1 MLYTYDKKNL
11 EFKKLNRKKTLLL
24 IGGIFALLA
33 FSTSITPGPQT
44 NKETIT
50 IVEHDTVY
58 TQQFSEENLIRYMK
72 ELNIKYPHIVLA
84 QARIESGTYTSAIFK
99 ENHNLFGMKKAYQR
113 ATTAIGRNRGHA
125 QYDHWTHSVIDYAL
139 WQNKYLS
146 RAKNEAEYY
155 AYLGKHY
162 AEADYYINS
171 LKNKIKREK
180 LEELIEYTH

>member
-11 EFKKLNRKKTLLL
+11 QFKKLDRKKALML
-24 IGGIFALLA
+24 IGGIFAILA
-33 FSTSITPGPQT
+33 FSTSITPGIRT
-44 NKETIT
+44 SKETIT

-58 TQQFSEENLIRYMK
+58 TQKFSEENLIRYMK

-84 QARIESGTYTSAIFK
+84 QARIESGTYTSNIFK
-99 ENHNLFGMKKAYQR
+99 ENHNIFGMKKAYQR

-155 AYLGKHY
+155 QYLGKHY
-162 AEADYYINS
+162 AEAGHYIAA
-171 LKNKIKREK
+171 LKAKVKKEG
-180 LEELIEYTH
+180 LEDLVEYTH

>member
-11 EFKKLNRKKTLLL
+11 QFKKLDRKKALML
-24 IGGIFALLA
+24 IGGIFAILA
-33 FSTSITPGPQT
+33 FSTSITPGIRT
-44 NKETIT
+44 SKETIT

-58 TQQFSEENLIRYMK
+58 TQKFSEENLIRYMK

-84 QARIESGTYTSAIFK
+84 QARIESGTYTSNIFK

-146 RAKNEAEYY
+146 RARTEAEYY
-155 AYLGKHY
+155 EYLGKHY
-162 AEADYYINS
+162 AEAVTYIAS
-171 LKNKIKREK
+171 LKAKVKKEG
-180 LEELIEYTH
+180 LEDLVEYTH

>member
-1 MLYTYDKKNL
+1 MFYTYDKKNL
-11 EFKKLNRKKTLLL
+11 QFKKVDRKQAALV
-24 IGGIFALLA
+24 IGGILAILA
-33 FSTSITPGPQT
+33 FSTSITPGVRT
-44 NKETIT
+44 SKETIT

-58 TQQFSEENLIRYMK
+58 TQKFSEENLIRYMK

-84 QARIESGTYTSAIFK
+84 QARIESGTYTSNIFK

-146 RAKNEAEYY
+146 RAKNETEYY
-155 AYLGKHY
+155 QYLGKHY
-162 AEADYYINS
+162 AEADHYIAS
-171 LKNKIKREK
+171 LKRKIKQEG
-180 LEELIEYTH
+180 LEDLIEYTH

>member
-1 MLYTYDKKNL
+1 MIYFYDKQNL
-11 EFKKLNRKKTLLL
+11 QFKKVDRKKMALVL
-24 IGGIFALLA
+24 GGIFAVLA
-33 FSTSITPGPQT
+33 FSTSITPGIQT
-44 NKETIT
+44 NRETIT
-50 IVEHDTVY
+50 IVAHDTVY

-146 RAKNEAEYY
+146 RAKNESEYY
-155 AYLGKHY
+155 EYLGKHY

-171 LKNKIKREK
+171 LKNKIKKER
-180 LEELIEYTH
+180 LEELIEYTY

>member
-1 MLYTYDKKNL
+1 MIYFYDKQNL
-11 EFKKLNRKKTLLL
+11 QFKKVNRKKMGIVLLSV
-24 IGGIFALLA
+24 FAILA
-33 FSTSITPGPQT
+33 FSTSITPGIRS

-50 IVEHDTVY
+50 VVEHDTVY

-146 RAKNEAEYY
+146 RAKNESEYY
-155 AYLGKHY
+155 EYLGRHY
-162 AEADYYINS
+162 AEANHYIAS
-171 LKNKIKREK
+171 LKNKIKKEK
-180 LEELIEYTH
+180 LEDLIEYTH

>member
-1 MLYTYDKKNL
+1 MLYTYDKNSL
-11 EFKKLNRKKTLLL
+11 QFKKLSRKKGLLL
-24 IGGIFALLA
+24 AGGIFGILA

-44 NKETIT
+44 AQETIT
-50 IVEHDTVY
+50 IVKHDTVF

-84 QARIESGTYTSAIFK
+84 QARIESGTYISAIFK
-99 ENHNLFGMKKAYQR
+99 ENHNLFGMKKSYQR
-113 ATTAIGRNRGHA
+113 ATTAVGRNRGHA

-155 AYLGKHY
+155 EYLGRHY
-162 AEADYYINS
+162 AEAKHYIS
-171 LKNKIKREK
+171 ALKSKVKQEG
-180 LEELIEYTH
+180 LEELVEFTH